1 MIIEEET
8 GWCVLTGT
16 QPVPLDNLFTKNL
29 QGDILNIYDTSGN
42 CVASYT
48 YNAWGE
54 QTVTNYTSANIGNI
68 NPFRYRGYYY
78 DTETGFYY
86 LNARYYDPQIKR
98 FVNADTYINANGDFD
113 GFNMYAYCS
122 NNPIILRD
130 KVSWRKFKQFNTIY
144 KRKSKSCGY

>member
-1 MIIEEET
+1 MT
-8 GWCVLTGT
+8 DAHPHPSDKSTYQKSSRGY
-16 QPVPLDNLFTKNL
+16 N
-29 QGDILNIYDTSGN
+29 GN

-54 QTVTNYTSANIGNI
+54 HTVTNYTSANIGNI

-98 FVNADTYINANGDFD
+98 FISADEIGYLGANGDL
-113 GFNMYAYCS
+113 NSYNLYAYCS
-122 NNPIILRD
+122 NNPMVYIFQISVINSLPYL
-130 KVSWRKFKQFNTIY
+130 VNYVIY
-144 KRKSKSCGY
+144 YP